1 MKKKTVGI
9 LLIVTMI
16 IISAAACGKEK
27 TSDDKKE
34 SAKTES
40 VKKTDKKSKED
51 YEPAGV
57 TRKEYQNMTAQ
68 DLLDRIEDPEN
79 ITEEEAIALVS
90 TYAYVDYD
98 EEFERE
104 ENITDEAVS
113 TIYDEGG
120 WLPDSEGFIETLI
133 TSENS
138 NVRAY
143 GFSIMDSNL
152 TTYETLEKKVEEIL
166 EKETDPVVLYMAL
179 ESFSSCGSDPYFAK
193 FFIKMAEHENPKV
206 REQAAYAIGS
216 PWSKGV
222 EGMAEAIV
230 KLMNDEDE
238 YVRET
243 ACSSAGYLA
252 DDDLIEPL
260 VEILDDSGQVEL
272 HDACIEGLTRMWL
285 DYPFYYNTSEAAY
298 RATLGYL
305 SKTPRTEEVP
315 CWTCISY
322 VSYVD
327 EDEVDEWRTRATYF
341 DPDEICNIMI
351 DILTDSDANWLAR
364 NETIEVILKLG
375 DDAQKD
381 KLKST
386 MTGLN
391 DEDASHLQES
401 YERAVE
407 ED

>member
-1 MKKKTVGI
+1 M
-9 LLIVTMI
+9 
-16 IISAAACGKEK
+16 CGKQHV
-27 TSDDKKE
+27 
-34 SAKTES
+34 A
-40 VKKTDKKSKED
+40 V
-51 YEPAGV
+51 
-57 TRKEYQNMTAQ
+57 
-68 DLLDRIEDPEN
+68 LD
-79 ITEEEAIALVS
+79 
-90 TYAYVDYD
+90 
-98 EEFERE
+98 
-104 ENITDEAVS
+104 
-113 TIYDEGG
+113 
-120 WLPDSEGFIETLI
+120 
-133 TSENS
+133 
-138 NVRAY
+138 
-143 GFSIMDSNL
+143 
-152 TTYETLEKKVEEIL
+152 IL
-166 EKETDPVVLYMAL
+166 
-179 ESFSSCGSDPYFAK
+179 
-193 FFIKMAEHENPKV
+193 
-206 REQAAYAIGS
+206 Q
-216 PWSKGV
+216 
-222 EGMAEAIV
+222 
-230 KLMNDEDE
+230 
-238 YVRET
+238 
-243 ACSSAGYLA
+243 

-322 VSYVD
+322 VSYID

-386 MTGLN
+386 MAGLN